1 MNARLVFLW
10 ILRLIPAVI
19 LVQTLFFKF
28 TAHPQSVRLFTMIG
42 LEPVGRIG
50 SGIFELIAAVLLLIP
65 RFTGYGAV
73 LGVAVMSGAL
83 YFHLTKLGVY
93 FDGDPLLFIY
103 ALITFL
109 CCAGL
114 IYIYRESLIRQ
125 VRSKLPS

>member
-1 MNARLVFLW
+1 MNFRLAGLW

-19 LVQTLFFKF
+19 LLQTLFFKF

-42 LEPVGRIG
+42 LEPAGRIG

-65 RFTGYGAV
+65 RFTGYGAL
-73 LGVAVMSGAL
+73 LGLVMMTGAL
-83 YFHLTKLGVY
+83 YFHITKLGVY
-93 FDGDPLLFIY
+93 FDGDPVLFIY

-114 IYIYRESLIRQ
+114 IYIYRASLIRQ
-125 VRSKLPS
+125 VRTRLPF

>member
-1 MNARLVFLW
+1 MNFRLVLLW

-42 LEPVGRIG
+42 MEPVGRIG

-65 RFTGYGAV
+65 LFTGFGAV
-73 LGVAVMSGAL
+73 LGLAVMSGAL

-93 FDGDPLLFIY
+93 FDGDPLLF
-103 ALITFL
+103 
-109 CCAGL
+109 
-114 IYIYRESLIRQ
+114 
-125 VRSKLPS
+125 